1 MGQVDTDLSHSDY
14 HRIIEYT
21 NGYSSADLNSLCKE
35 AAMVPLRE
43 IPAAQL
49 MTMKSAKQIRK
60 VKLRDFEQA
69 LRNIRPSVSQKSI

>member
-14 HRIIEYT
+14 HRLIEYT

-49 MTMKSAKQIRK
+49 MTMKSAK
-60 VKLRDFEQA
+60 
-69 LRNIRPSVSQKSI
+69 